1 MRSRRRI
8 AALALLLA
16 SGPLPGCSGE
26 PDPGTRVWRKKCAA
40 CHGRDGAGK
49 TRFAEGR
56 PFADLTDGRWK
67 HGEDRESIRRLVAD
81 GDPKSTM
88 PPFNGTLTPEEIEA
102 VVDHVLNLAPGSP
115 AEVGP

>member
-1 MRSRRRI
+1 MRRSRRI
-8 AALALLLA
+8 TLLALLLA
-16 SGPLPGCSGE
+16 SGPFAGCASD

-56 PFADLTDGRWK
+56 PFADLTDDLWK
-67 HGEDRESIRRLVAD
+67 HGADRESIRRLVAD

-88 PPFNGTLTPEEIEA
+88 PPFTGTLTPEEIDA
-102 VVDHVLNLAPGSP
+102 VVGHVLKLASGKSGE
-115 AEVGP
+115 AGP